1 MSDVRRAI
9 TLKPYANLYNK
20 TLINI
25 RINGLEVRV
34 MLINAGLGSLDGEVC
49 ISFNNVYN
57 YVFFKPSNERSIR

>member
-34 MLINAGLGSLDGEVC
+34 MLINAGLDSLGW
-49 ISFNNVYN
+49 
-57 YVFFKPSNERSIR
+57 